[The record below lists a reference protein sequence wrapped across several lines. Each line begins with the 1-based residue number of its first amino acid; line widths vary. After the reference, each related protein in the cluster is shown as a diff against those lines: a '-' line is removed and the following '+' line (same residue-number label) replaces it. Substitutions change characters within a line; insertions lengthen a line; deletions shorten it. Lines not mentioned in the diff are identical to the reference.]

1 MAMKWN
7 RLPEK
12 EPKFSEDVII
22 LNKLG
27 NWSKGYLKSKS
38 EDSAGKKYL
47 FMDIIKGEE
56 VDNVTH
62 YLIPEP
68 PKSNQ

>member
-1 MAMKWN
+1 MKWN
-7 RLPEK
+7 RLPDK

-38 EDSAGKKYL
+38 EDSGGKKYI

-56 VDNVTH
+56 VDNISH
-62 YLIPEP
+62 FFIPEP
-68 PKSNQ
+68 PKNNQ